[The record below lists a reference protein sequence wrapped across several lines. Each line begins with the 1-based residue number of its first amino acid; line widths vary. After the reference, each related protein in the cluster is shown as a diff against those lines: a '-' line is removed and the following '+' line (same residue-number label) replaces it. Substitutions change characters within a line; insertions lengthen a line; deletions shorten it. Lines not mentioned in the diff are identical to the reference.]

1 MRSRVLTLKDPRT
14 VVLPEE
20 LTRFKPNQEE
30 LEPDLR
36 RAVNRFIRWEK
47 GEKAASGDMVVCRL
61 ASDCPRFQKERVKF
75 IVGSGMFHREL
86 EALADGMTVGETRAL
101 DLPEGRVSLTVLE
114 VTNRLVPE
122 LTDELVEKMGL
133 EGVRTAADYTG
144 YLVGQQKAE
153 WDRTA
158 PIHLTDYL
166 TRQVIDGSEF
176 VLYEEDW
183 QALVDLRLNFF
194 RACMKKEGLTLEEMT
209 PEQIALRFPAGSY
222 YELVSKVQRDE
233 WTSLCLILMGRQLA
247 AEAGA
252 VPDEDGYVREL
263 RSRIGAWAPD
273 EEGVRALFSYEQYVK
288 FFYSSLADEAL
299 SDAAKHALS
308 A

>member
-14 VVLPEE
+14 VKLPEE

-30 LEPDLR
+30 LEQDLR
-36 RAVNRFIRWEK
+36 RAVNRFIRWKK
-47 GEKAASGDMVVCRL
+47 GEKAAGGDMVVCRL

-153 WDRTA
+153 WDRMA